1 MDLGSLNGSMLNDRI
16 ISTSNRRE
24 GRAVRLSSDDILQLG
39 SRTKLKVTC
48 LPHQLSQVGFDCC
61 VMSTAACELN
71 ILVSICQGD
80 AVTTRLYAHSL
91 TLPRKQIR

>member
-1 MDLGSLNGSMLNDRI
+1 MVDLGSLNGSMLNDRI

-61 VMSTAACELN
+61 VMEH
-71 ILVSICQGD
+71 G
-80 AVTTRLYAHSL
+80 SL
-91 TLPRKQIR
+91 

>member
-1 MDLGSLNGSMLNDRI
+1 MGSLNGTMLNDRI

-48 LPHQLSQVGFDCC
+48 TPHQLAQVRFC
-61 VMSTAACELN
+61 
-71 ILVSICQGD
+71 
-80 AVTTRLYAHSL
+80 
-91 TLPRKQIR
+91 